1 MALPVLNDTPKY
13 ELEIPSTGRKVK
25 FRPYLVKEEKILMM
39 AAETQDGAQMM
50 DAILDTIKACVQ
62 SDLKIEDLTTFDL
75 EYLFIKLRSKSVG
88 ESSTINLSCKS
99 CKEPNEHI
107 INLEEIECVGSGS
120 EKYIQLDEKI
130 TVEMKY
136 PSYKDLDMNA
146 PEDEMGFKVLANS
159 LKAVLTD
166 KDERIEIEDEPPESV
181 RAFLES
187 MTKSQFERISEFLL
201 SMPQVKHTAE
211 YDCVKCG
218 EHNNVELKG
227 IQSFF

>member
-13 ELEIPSTGRKVK
+13 ELEIPSTGRTIK

-39 AAETQDGAQMM
+39 AAETQDGSQMM
-50 DAILDTIKACVQ
+50 SAILDTIKACVQ
-62 SDLKIEDLTTFDL
+62 GDCKVEELTTFDL

-88 ESSTINLSCKS
+88 ETSNIMLACKS
-99 CKEPNEHI
+99 CEAQNEHT

-120 EKYIQLDEKI
+120 EKFIELDDKV

-136 PSYKDLDMNA
+136 PGYKDLDINA
-146 PEDEMGFKVLANS
+146 DDDEMGFNVLANS
-159 LKAVLTD
+159 IKAVLVG
-166 KDERIEIEDEPPESV
+166 DERIEIEDETPENV

-187 MTKSQFERISEFLL
+187 MTKDQFERIGEFLL
-201 SMPQVKHTAE
+201 KMPQVKHDVV

-218 EHNNVELKG
+218 ETNTTELRG